1 MSYHMAKKMGLHDS
15 ERLLEFFESTIF
27 FGQILQLATLHKFN
41 NYFSLFQPNIPVFV
55 AAFVYSLV
63 SWRTFLAHK
72 LKINASII
80 KSEHKAFRKLVYCDT
95 THAAI
100 RERTGEAAGA
110 VGTDRA
116 GLSIPVR

>member
-1 MSYHMAKKMGLHDS
+1 MAKKMGLRDS

-41 NYFSLFQPNIPVFV
+41 NYFSLFQPNMPVFV
-55 AAFVYSLV
+55 ATFVYSLV

-110 VGTDRA
+110 LGTDRA